1 MIKKYLFAAAGFTSL
16 SFGVAGIFLPILPT
30 TPFFLLSAACF
41 LKSSKTLYRWITS
54 HKIFGSYILNYMEY
68 RAVSVKSKII
78 SIIFLWVMI
87 ISSAVFFTGIW
98 WIRIMLVLIASGVTT
113 HILMLRTL
121 TKEMADSRRN

>member
-1 MIKKYLFAAAGFTSL
+1 
-16 SFGVAGIFLPILPT
+16 
-30 TPFFLLSAACF
+30 
-41 LKSSKTLYRWITS
+41 
-54 HKIFGSYILNYMEY
+54 MEY

>member
-1 MIKKYLFAAAGFTSL
+1 MIKKYLFVAAGFTSL

-41 LKSSKTLYRWITS
+41 LKSSKSLYRWITG

-87 ISSAVFFTGIW
+87 LSSAVFFTSIL
-98 WIRIMLVLIASGVTT
+98 WIRILLVLIASGVTT

-121 TKEMADSRRN
+121 TREMAESHRN